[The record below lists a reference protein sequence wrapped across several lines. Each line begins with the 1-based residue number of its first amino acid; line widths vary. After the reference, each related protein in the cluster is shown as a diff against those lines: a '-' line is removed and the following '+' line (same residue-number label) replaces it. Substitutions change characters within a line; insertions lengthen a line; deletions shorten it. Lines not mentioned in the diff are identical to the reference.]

1 MSEKSDI
8 LESKPGRDSS
18 QLKRTVEELTAR
30 LGKTQ
35 DYL

>member
-1 MSEKSDI
+1 MDTV
-8 LESKPGRDSS
+8 ESKAGRDAA
-18 QLKRTVEELTAR
+18 QIKRRVEELSAR

>member
-1 MSEKSDI
+1 MNNDGIKMSIMEI
-8 LESKPGRDSS
+8 TE
-18 QLKRTVEELTAR
+18 LKREIQQIAAR